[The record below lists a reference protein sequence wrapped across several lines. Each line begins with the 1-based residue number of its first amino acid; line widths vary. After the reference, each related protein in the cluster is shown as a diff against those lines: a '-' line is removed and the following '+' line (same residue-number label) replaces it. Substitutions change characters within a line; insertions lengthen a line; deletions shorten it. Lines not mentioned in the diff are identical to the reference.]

1 MKKDEFA
8 ELCQRGVLYV
18 YPSTRGRTIT
28 RGGIEPNGA
37 HWIYCGGDA
46 FHVLATSNL
55 TEREFPGGV
64 TWEDGEGVPAF
75 TIMDEGK
82 CEEFNPAELARERA
96 ASFAEV
102 ATAAGADW
110 FRIQIAGARTLKA
123 DALKWIR
130 PGRAASDAPP
140 E

>member
-1 MKKDEFA
+1 MKNQEFA

-28 RGGIEPNGA
+28 RGGIESNGA
-37 HWIYCGGDA
+37 VWIYCGGEA
-46 FHVLATSNL
+46 FHVLAITNL
-55 TEREFPGGV
+55 NEREFSGGV
-64 TWEDGEGVPAF
+64 TWEDSEGVPAF
-75 TIMDEGK
+75 TIMDEST
-82 CEEFNPAELARERA
+82 CEECNPAELARERDTA
-96 ASFAEV
+96 FAEV
-102 ATAAGADW
+102 STAAGADW
-110 FRIQIAGARTLKA
+110 YRIQIAGARALKP